1 MLADYNNYLTHIDYE
16 ALWGFSVELAAKWEP
31 QSLIVFDRSVI
42 HSSCH
47 FANKELQ
54 NKLFLTIAL
63 AFSFVL
69 VAQENADG
77 EPTTIQGLLQLVE
90 EGRTSE
96 QTVNAQREADF
107 LANKNQQAAK
117 LAREKRELARQEKI
131 ADELETEYKK
141 NDAILVVKEAAYKK
155 ELGSLVEL
163 FGHLQSSAGEAAV
176 QFSGSLTSPQFGLER
191 VNFLNDLTSKMS
203 ETTELPTI
211 REIEGLWYELQ
222 REMVAS
228 GQVVS
233 FDTTVV
239 DVDGESSTC
248 KVTRVGLFNAVCDG
262 KYLEY
267 VSATGQFA
275 FLPRQPAGRYTKTA
289 KSVGN
294 AEVGEQVRFGI
305 DPTGPTGGSLLANLI
320 QTPSIMERAQ
330 QGREVGYAIIF
341 VGLIA
346 VIFAFYK
353 LYSLYM
359 ISTAVKKQ
367 ANNKALDAANPLGR
381 VLKVGQDHF
390 NKDIDTL
397 ELKLAE
403 AIMAERPAIERW
415 IGAVR
420 IISVVAPLAGLL
432 GTVTGMIVTFQMIT
446 LYGTGDPKLMAGGI
460 SQALVT
466 TVLGL
471 LVAIPTT
478 LLHSFT
484 ASSAKGIISVLEE
497 QSTGIL
503 AERAEGS

>member
-1 MLADYNNYLTHIDYE
+1 MKNLCFIPALLILLSGHASAQDAAEEVVEVSTVE
-16 ALWGFSVELAAKWEP
+16 ALLALVKEGKTQEQA
-31 QSLIVFDRSVI
+31 
-42 HSSCH
+42 
-47 FANKELQ
+47 AN
-54 NKLFLTIAL
+54 
-63 AFSFVL
+63 S
-69 VAQENADG
+69 
-77 EPTTIQGLLQLVE
+77 
-90 EGRTSE
+90 
-96 QTVNAQREADF
+96 QREQSF
-107 LANKNQQAAK
+107 MANKNKQASK
-117 LAREKRELARQEKI
+117 LAEEKRELARQEKI
-131 ADELETEYKK
+131 ADTLEAEYKK
-141 NDAILVVKEAAYKK
+141 NEEILRVKEEAYQK

-176 QFSGSLTSPQFGLER
+176 QFSGSLTGAEYGQDR
-191 VNFLNDLTSKMS
+191 VRFLNDLTSKMS

-233 FDTTVV
+233 FTTNVI
-239 DVDGESSTC
+239 DVDGETSEC
-248 KVTRVGLFNAVCDG
+248 NVTRVGLFNAVCDG

-267 VSATGQFA
+267 ASSKGQYA

-289 KSVGN
+289 SKIGDAS
-294 AEVGEQVRFGI
+294 VGEQVKFGV

-320 QTPSIMERAQ
+320 QTPSLLERAQ
-330 QGREVGYAIIF
+330 QGREVGYAIIA
-341 VGLIA
+341 VGIIA
-346 VIFAFYK
+346 VLFAFYK

-359 ISTAVKKQ
+359 IGNAVRKQ
-367 ANNKALDAANPLGR
+367 AEQEAADSSNPLGR
-381 VLKVGQDHF
+381 VLKVGKDNF
-390 NKDIDTL
+390 DRDIDTL

-403 AIMAERPAIERW
+403 AIMAERPAIEQG
-415 IGAVR
+415 IGFIK
-420 IISVVAPLAGLL
+420 IISVIAPLAGLL

-471 LVAIPTT
+471 LVAIPTS

-484 ASSAKGIISVLEE
+484 QSSARGIIGILEE

-503 AERAEGS
+503 AERAESNK

>member
-1 MLADYNNYLTHIDYE
+1 MKKLYIIPALLFSLGGSVYAQDANEEAVEVSTVE
-16 ALWGFSVELAAKWEP
+16 ALLALVKEGKTQEQA
-31 QSLIVFDRSVI
+31 
-42 HSSCH
+42 
-47 FANKELQ
+47 AN
-54 NKLFLTIAL
+54 
-63 AFSFVL
+63 S
-69 VAQENADG
+69 
-77 EPTTIQGLLQLVE
+77 
-90 EGRTSE
+90 
-96 QTVNAQREADF
+96 QREQSF
-107 LANKNQQAAK
+107 LANKNKQASI
-117 LAREKRELARQEKI
+117 LAAEKRELARQEKI
-131 ADELETEYKK
+131 ADTLEAEYKK
-141 NDAILVVKEAAYKK
+141 NEGILRVKEEAYQK

-176 QFSGSLTSPQFGLER
+176 QFSGSLTGAQYGQDR
-191 VNFLNDLTSKMS
+191 VKFLNALTGKMS

-233 FDTTVV
+233 FTTNVI
-239 DVDGESSTC
+239 DVDGETSEC
-248 KVTRVGLFNAVCDG
+248 NVTRIGLFNAVCDG

-267 VSATGQFA
+267 ATSKGQYA

-289 KSVGN
+289 DKVGD
-294 AEVGEQVRFGI
+294 ADVGEQVKFGI

-320 QTPSIMERAQ
+320 QTPSLLERAQ
-330 QGREVGYAIIF
+330 QGREVGYAIIA
-341 VGLIA
+341 VGIIA

-359 ISTAVKKQ
+359 IGTAVRKQ
-367 ANNKALDAANPLGR
+367 ANQDAADSSNPLGR
-381 VLKVGQDHF
+381 VLKVGKDNF
-390 NKDIDTL
+390 EKDIDTL

-403 AIMAERPAIERW
+403 AIMAERPAIEQG
-415 IGAVR
+415 IGFIK
-420 IISVVAPLAGLL
+420 IISVIAPLAGLL

-471 LVAIPTT
+471 LVAIPTS

-484 ASSAKGIISVLEE
+484 KSSASGIVSILEE

-503 AERAEGS
+503 AERAQK

>member
-1 MLADYNNYLTHIDYE
+1 MKKYLSI
-16 ALWGFSVELAAKWEP
+16 L
-31 QSLIVFDRSVI
+31 
-42 HSSCH
+42 
-47 FANKELQ
+47 
-54 NKLFLTIAL
+54 
-63 AFSFVL
+63 FVL
-69 VAQENADG
+69 SLTFNTFVFAQESEGDEA
-77 EPTTIQGLLQLVE
+77 EISTVEALLQLVK
-90 EGRTSE
+90 EGKTKEQSE
-96 QTVNAQREADF
+96 NADREAKF
-107 LANKNQQAAK
+107 MANKNEQAAL
-117 LAREKRELARQEKI
+117 LAAEKRELARQERI
-131 ADELETEYKK
+131 ADQLEAEYKK
-141 NDAILVVKEAAYKK
+141 NEEILRVKEEAYQK

-176 QFSGSLTSPQFGLER
+176 QFSGSLTSPQYGLER
-191 VNFLNDLTSKMS
+191 VDFLNELTSKMS

-233 FDTTVV
+233 FDTTVI

-248 KVTRVGLFNAVCDG
+248 NVTRVGLFNAVCDG

-267 VSATGQFA
+267 VAATGQYA
-275 FLPRQPAGRYTKTA
+275 FLPRQPAGRFTKTA
-289 KSVGN
+289 KSVGD
-294 AEVGEQVRFGI
+294 ADAGEQVRFGI

-320 QTPSIMERAQ
+320 QTPSLAERAA

-341 VGLIA
+341 VGLIG
-346 VIFAFYK
+346 IGLAFWK
-353 LYSLYM
+353 LWSLYVLGR
-359 ISTAVKKQ
+359 AVRAQ
-367 ANNKALDAANPLGR
+367 AGSKTLDIRNPLGR
-381 VLKVGQDHF
+381 VLKIGEENF
-390 NKDIDTL
+390 KKDIDTL

-403 AIMAERPAIERW
+403 AIMAERPSIERG

>member
-1 MLADYNNYLTHIDYE
+1 MKKYLSI
-16 ALWGFSVELAAKWEP
+16 L
-31 QSLIVFDRSVI
+31 
-42 HSSCH
+42 
-47 FANKELQ
+47 
-54 NKLFLTIAL
+54 
-63 AFSFVL
+63 FVL
-69 VAQENADG
+69 SLTLNTFVFAQESEGDEA
-77 EPTTIQGLLQLVE
+77 EISTVEALLQLVK
-90 EGRTSE
+90 EGKTREQSE
-96 QTVNAQREADF
+96 NADREAKF
-107 LANKNQQAAK
+107 MANKNEQAAI
-117 LAREKRELARQEKI
+117 LAAEKRELARQERI
-131 ADELETEYKK
+131 ADQLEAEYKK
-141 NDAILVVKEAAYKK
+141 NEEILRVKEEAYQK

-176 QFSGSLTSPQFGLER
+176 QFSGSLTSPQYGLER
-191 VNFLNDLTSKMS
+191 VDFLNELTSKMS

-233 FDTTVV
+233 FDTTVI

-248 KVTRVGLFNAVCDG
+248 NVTRVGLFNAVCDG

-267 VSATGQFA
+267 VAATGQYA
-275 FLPRQPAGRYTKTA
+275 FLPRQPAGRFTKTA

-294 AEVGEQVRFGI
+294 AVAGEQVRFGV

-320 QTPSIMERAQ
+320 QTPSLAERAA

-341 VGLIA
+341 VGLIG
-346 VIFAFYK
+346 IGLAFWK
-353 LYSLYM
+353 LWSLYVLGK
-359 ISTAVKKQ
+359 AVRAQ
-367 ANNKALDAANPLGR
+367 AGSKTLDVRNPLGR
-381 VLKVGQDHF
+381 VLKVGEENF
-390 NKDIDTL
+390 KKDIDTL

-403 AIMAERPAIERW
+403 AIMAERPSIERG

>member
-1 MLADYNNYLTHIDYE
+1 MKKYLSI
-16 ALWGFSVELAAKWEP
+16 
-31 QSLIVFDRSVI
+31 I
-42 HSSCH
+42 
-47 FANKELQ
+47 
-54 NKLFLTIAL
+54 
-63 AFSFVL
+63 FVL
-69 VAQENADG
+69 SLTLNTFVVAQESEGDEA
-77 EPTTIQGLLQLVE
+77 EISTVEALLQLVK
-90 EGRTSE
+90 EGKTKE
-96 QTVNAQREADF
+96 QSANADREAKF
-107 LANKNQQAAK
+107 MANKNEQAAI
-117 LAREKRELARQEKI
+117 LAAEKRELARQERI
-131 ADELETEYKK
+131 ADQLEAEYKK
-141 NDAILVVKEAAYKK
+141 NEEILRVKEEAYQK

-176 QFSGSLTSPQFGLER
+176 QFSGSLTSPQYGLER
-191 VNFLNDLTSKMS
+191 VDFLNELTSKMS
-203 ETTELPTI
+203 ETTELSTI

-233 FDTTVV
+233 FDTTVI

-248 KVTRVGLFNAVCDG
+248 NVTRVGLFNAVCDG

-267 VSATGQFA
+267 VAATGQYA
-275 FLPRQPAGRYTKTA
+275 FLPRQPAGRFTKTA

-294 AEVGEQVRFGI
+294 ADAGEQVRFGV

-320 QTPSIMERAQ
+320 QTPSLAERAA

-341 VGLIA
+341 VGLIG
-346 VIFAFYK
+346 IGLAFWK
-353 LYSLYM
+353 LWSLYVLGK
-359 ISTAVKKQ
+359 AVRAQ
-367 ANNKALDAANPLGR
+367 AGSKTLDVRNPLGR
-381 VLKVGQDHF
+381 VLKVGEENF
-390 NKDIDTL
+390 KKDIDTL

-403 AIMAERPAIERW
+403 AIMAERPSIERG

>member
-1 MLADYNNYLTHIDYE
+1 MKNLLSII
-16 ALWGFSVELAAKWEP
+16 FVI
-31 QSLIVFDRSVI
+31 SLSLSAIV
-42 HSSCH
+42 
-47 FANKELQ
+47 
-54 NKLFLTIAL
+54 T
-63 AFSFVL
+63 
-69 VAQENADG
+69 AQESDNA
-77 EPTTIQGLLQLVE
+77 EAPEVSTVQELLMLVK
-90 EGRTSE
+90 EGKTKE
-96 QTVNAQREADF
+96 QTENSKREAEF
-107 LANKNQQAAK
+107 LANKNKQAEI
-117 LAREKRELARQEKI
+117 LAAEKRELARQERI
-131 ADELETEYKK
+131 ADQLEAEYKK
-141 NDAILVVKEAAYKK
+141 NEEILRVKEEAYQK

-176 QFSGSLTSPQFGLER
+176 QFSGSLTSAQFGTER
-191 VNFLNDLTSKMS
+191 VDFLNNLTSKMS

-211 REIEGLWYELQ
+211 REIEGLWFELQ
-222 REMVAS
+222 REMAAS
-228 GQVVS
+228 GEVVS

-239 DVDGESSTC
+239 DVDGETSTC
-248 KVTRVGLFNAVCDG
+248 NVTRVGLFNAVCDG

-267 VSATGQFA
+267 VAATGQYA
-275 FLPRQPAGRYTKTA
+275 FLPRQPAGRFTKTA
-289 KSVGN
+289 NKVGD
-294 AEVGEQVRFGI
+294 AEVGEQVKFGI

-320 QTPSIMERAQ
+320 QTPSLAERAA

-341 VGLIA
+341 VGLIG
-346 VIFAFYK
+346 IGLAFWK
-353 LYSLYM
+353 LWSLYVLGK
-359 ISTAVKKQ
+359 AVRAQ
-367 ANNKALDAANPLGR
+367 AGSQTLDVRNPLGR
-381 VLKVGQDHF
+381 VLQVGEENF
-390 NKDIDTL
+390 KKDIDTL

-403 AIMAERPAIERW
+403 AIMAERPSIERG

>member
-1 MLADYNNYLTHIDYE
+1 MKKYLSI
-16 ALWGFSVELAAKWEP
+16 L
-31 QSLIVFDRSVI
+31 
-42 HSSCH
+42 
-47 FANKELQ
+47 
-54 NKLFLTIAL
+54 
-63 AFSFVL
+63 FVL
-69 VAQENADG
+69 SLTLNTFVFAQESEGDEA
-77 EPTTIQGLLQLVE
+77 EISTVEALLQLVK
-90 EGRTSE
+90 EGKTREQSE
-96 QTVNAQREADF
+96 NADREAKF
-107 LANKNQQAAK
+107 MANKNEQAAL
-117 LAREKRELARQEKI
+117 LAAEKRELARQERI
-131 ADELETEYKK
+131 ADQLEAEYKK
-141 NDAILVVKEAAYKK
+141 NEEILRVKEEAYQK

-176 QFSGSLTSPQFGLER
+176 QFSGSLTGPQYGLER
-191 VNFLNDLTSKMS
+191 VDFLNELTSKMS

-228 GQVVS
+228 GKVVS
-233 FDTTVV
+233 FDTTVI

-267 VSATGQFA
+267 VAATGQYA
-275 FLPRQPAGRYTKTA
+275 FLPRQPAGRFTKTA
-289 KSVGN
+289 KSVGD
-294 AEVGEQVRFGI
+294 ADAGEQVRFGI

-320 QTPSIMERAQ
+320 QTPSLAERAA

-341 VGLIA
+341 VGLIG
-346 VIFAFYK
+346 IGLAFWK
-353 LYSLYM
+353 LWSLYVLGR
-359 ISTAVKKQ
+359 AVRAQ
-367 ANNKALDAANPLGR
+367 AGSKTLDVRNPLGR
-381 VLKVGQDHF
+381 VLKIGEENF
-390 NKDIDTL
+390 KKDIDTL

-403 AIMAERPAIERW
+403 AIMAERPSIERG

>member
-1 MLADYNNYLTHIDYE
+1 MKNLYFIPALLILLSGLVAAQDAAEEVVEVSTVE
-16 ALWGFSVELAAKWEP
+16 ALLALVKEGKTQEQA
-31 QSLIVFDRSVI
+31 
-42 HSSCH
+42 
-47 FANKELQ
+47 AN
-54 NKLFLTIAL
+54 
-63 AFSFVL
+63 S
-69 VAQENADG
+69 
-77 EPTTIQGLLQLVE
+77 
-90 EGRTSE
+90 
-96 QTVNAQREADF
+96 QREQSF
-107 LANKNQQAAK
+107 MANKNKQASI
-117 LAREKRELARQEKI
+117 LAAEKRELARQEKI
-131 ADELETEYKK
+131 ADTLEAEYKK
-141 NDAILVVKEAAYKK
+141 NEEILRVKEEAYQK

-176 QFSGSLTSPQFGLER
+176 QFSGSLTGAEYGQDR
-191 VNFLNDLTSKMS
+191 VKFLNDLTGKMS

-233 FDTTVV
+233 FTTNVI
-239 DVDGESSTC
+239 DVDGETSEC
-248 KVTRVGLFNAVCDG
+248 NVTRVGLFNAVCDG

-267 VSATGQFA
+267 ASSKGQYA

-289 KSVGN
+289 SKIGDAS
-294 AEVGEQVRFGI
+294 VGEQVKFGV

-320 QTPSIMERAQ
+320 QTPSLLERAQ
-330 QGREVGYAIIF
+330 QGREVGYAIIA
-341 VGLIA
+341 VGIIA
-346 VIFAFYK
+346 VLFAFYK

-359 ISTAVKKQ
+359 IGNAVRKQ
-367 ANNKALDAANPLGR
+367 AEQEAADSSNPLGR
-381 VLKVGQDHF
+381 VLKVGKDNF
-390 NKDIDTL
+390 DRDIDTL

-403 AIMAERPAIERW
+403 AIMAERPAIEQG
-415 IGAVR
+415 IGFIK
-420 IISVVAPLAGLL
+420 IISVIAPLAGLL

-471 LVAIPTT
+471 LVAIPTS

-484 ASSAKGIISVLEE
+484 QSSARGIIGILEE

-503 AERAEGS
+503 AERAESNK

>member
-1 MLADYNNYLTHIDYE
+1 MKKYLSI
-16 ALWGFSVELAAKWEP
+16 L
-31 QSLIVFDRSVI
+31 
-42 HSSCH
+42 
-47 FANKELQ
+47 
-54 NKLFLTIAL
+54 
-63 AFSFVL
+63 FVL
-69 VAQENADG
+69 SLTLNTFVVAQESEGDEA
-77 EPTTIQGLLQLVE
+77 EISTVEALLQLVK
-90 EGRTSE
+90 EGKTKE
-96 QTVNAQREADF
+96 QSANADREAKF
-107 LANKNQQAAK
+107 MANKNEQAAI
-117 LAREKRELARQEKI
+117 LAAEKRELARQERI
-131 ADELETEYKK
+131 ADQLEAEYKK
-141 NDAILVVKEAAYKK
+141 NEEILRVKEEAYQK

-176 QFSGSLTSPQFGLER
+176 QFSGSLTGPQYGLER
-191 VNFLNDLTSKMS
+191 VDFLNELTSKMS

-228 GQVVS
+228 GKVVS
-233 FDTTVV
+233 FDTTVI

-248 KVTRVGLFNAVCDG
+248 NVTRVGLFNAVCDG

-267 VSATGQFA
+267 VAATGQYA
-275 FLPRQPAGRYTKTA
+275 FLPRQPAGRFTKTA
-289 KSVGN
+289 KSVGD
-294 AEVGEQVRFGI
+294 ADAGEQVRFGV

-320 QTPSIMERAQ
+320 QTPSLAERAA

-341 VGLIA
+341 VGLIG
-346 VIFAFYK
+346 IGLAFWK
-353 LYSLYM
+353 LWSLYVLGR
-359 ISTAVKKQ
+359 AVRAQ
-367 ANNKALDAANPLGR
+367 AGSKTLDIRNPLGR
-381 VLKVGQDHF
+381 VLKIGEENF
-390 NKDIDTL
+390 KKDIDTL

-403 AIMAERPAIERW
+403 AIMAERPSIERG

>member
-1 MLADYNNYLTHIDYE
+1 MKKYLSILFVLSLTFNGFVFAQEEQEEGNEISTVE
-16 ALWGFSVELAAKWEP
+16 ALLNLVKQGKTQE
-31 QSLIVFDRSVI
+31 QS
-42 HSSCH
+42 
-47 FANKELQ
+47 
-54 NKLFLTIAL
+54 
-63 AFSFVL
+63 
-69 VAQENADG
+69 EN
-77 EPTTIQGLLQLVE
+77 
-90 EGRTSE
+90 SK
-96 QTVNAQREADF
+96 REARF
-107 LANKNQQAAK
+107 MANKNKQAEI
-117 LAREKRELARQEKI
+117 LAAEKRELAKQERI
-131 ADELETEYKK
+131 ADQLEAEYKK
-141 NDAILVVKEAAYKK
+141 NEEILRVKEEAYQK

-176 QFSGSLTSPQFGLER
+176 QFSGSLTSGQYGQDR
-191 VNFLNDLTSKMS
+191 VAFLNDLTTKMS
-203 ETTELPTI
+203 ETTELPSI

-233 FDTTVV
+233 YETTVV
-239 DVDGESSTC
+239 DVDGESSQC
-248 KVTRVGLFNAVCDG
+248 MVTRIGLFNAVCDG

-267 VSATGQFA
+267 AAASGQYA

-289 KSVGN
+289 KNIGN
-294 AEVGEQVRFGI
+294 AEVGEQIKFGV

-320 QTPSIMERAQ
+320 QTPSLAERAA

-341 VGLIA
+341 VGLIG
-346 VIFAFYK
+346 IILAFWK
-353 LYSLYM
+353 LWSLFVLGK
-359 ISTAVKKQ
+359 AVKAQ
-367 ANNKALDAANPLGR
+367 AGSKTLDVRNPLGR
-381 VLKVGQDHF
+381 VLKVGEDNF
-390 NKDIDTL
+390 KKDIDTL

-403 AIMAERPAIERW
+403 AIMAERPSIERG
-415 IGAVR
+415 ISAVR

-478 LLHSFT
+478 LLHSFA
-484 ASSAKGIISVLEE
+484 ASSAKGIINVLEE
-497 QSTGIL
+497 QSTGLL

>member
-1 MLADYNNYLTHIDYE
+1 MKKYLSI
-16 ALWGFSVELAAKWEP
+16 L
-31 QSLIVFDRSVI
+31 
-42 HSSCH
+42 
-47 FANKELQ
+47 
-54 NKLFLTIAL
+54 
-63 AFSFVL
+63 FVL
-69 VAQENADG
+69 SLTLNTFAVAQESEGDEA
-77 EPTTIQGLLQLVE
+77 EISTVEALLQLVK
-90 EGRTSE
+90 EGKTKEQSE
-96 QTVNAQREADF
+96 NADREAKF
-107 LANKNQQAAK
+107 MANKNEQAAI
-117 LAREKRELARQEKI
+117 LAAEKRELARQERI
-131 ADELETEYKK
+131 ADQLEAEYKK
-141 NDAILVVKEAAYKK
+141 NEEILRVKEEAYQK

-176 QFSGSLTSPQFGLER
+176 QFSGSLTSPQYGLDR
-191 VNFLNDLTSKMS
+191 VDFLNLLTSKMS

-233 FDTTVV
+233 FDTTVI

-248 KVTRVGLFNAVCDG
+248 NVTRVGLFNAVCDG

-267 VSATGQFA
+267 VAATGQYA
-275 FLPRQPAGRYTKTA
+275 FLPRQPAGRFTKTA

-294 AEVGEQVRFGI
+294 ADAGEQVRFGI
-305 DPTGPTGGSLLANLI
+305 DTTGPTGGSLLANLI
-320 QTPSIMERAQ
+320 QTPSLAERAA

-341 VGLIA
+341 VGLIG
-346 VIFAFYK
+346 IGLAFWK
-353 LYSLYM
+353 LWSLYVLGK
-359 ISTAVKKQ
+359 AVRAQSGSKT
-367 ANNKALDAANPLGR
+367 LDVRNPLGR
-381 VLKVGQDHF
+381 VLKVGEDNF
-390 NKDIDTL
+390 SKDIDTL

-403 AIMAERPAIERW
+403 AIMAERPSIERG

>member
-1 MLADYNNYLTHIDYE
+1 MKSLRLYIF
-16 ALWGFSVELAAKWEP
+16 AL
-31 QSLIVFDRSVI
+31 LISTSYI
-42 HSSCH
+42 
-47 FANKELQ
+47 
-54 NKLFLTIAL
+54 
-63 AFSFVL
+63 L
-69 VAQENADG
+69 VAQEEATDG
-77 EPTTIQGLLQLVE
+77 EAPSTVQQLLELVK
-90 EGRTSE
+90 EGQVREQSE
-96 QTVNAQREADF
+96 NAQREAEF
-107 LANKNQQAAK
+107 LANKSKQASI
-117 LAREKRELARQEKI
+117 LAAEKRELARQERI
-131 ADELETEYKK
+131 ADQLEAEYKK
-141 NDAILVVKEAAYKK
+141 NEDILRVKEEAYQK

-176 QFSGSLTSPQFGLER
+176 QFSGSLTSPQYGLER
-191 VNFLNDLTSKMS
+191 VDFLNELTSKMS

-233 FDTTVV
+233 FDTTVI

-248 KVTRVGLFNAVCDG
+248 NVTRVGLFNAVCDG

-267 VSATGQFA
+267 VASTGQYA
-275 FLPRQPAGRYTKTA
+275 FLPRQPAGRFTKTA

-294 AEVGEQVRFGI
+294 ADAGEQVRFGV

-320 QTPSIMERAQ
+320 QTPSLAERAA

-341 VGLIA
+341 VGLIG
-346 VIFAFYK
+346 IGLAFWK
-353 LYSLYM
+353 LWSLYVLGK
-359 ISTAVKKQ
+359 AVRAQ
-367 ANNKALDAANPLGR
+367 AGSKTLDVRNPLGR
-381 VLKVGQDHF
+381 VLKVGEENF
-390 NKDIDTL
+390 KKDIDTL

-403 AIMAERPAIERW
+403 AIMAERPSIERG

>member
-1 MLADYNNYLTHIDYE
+1 MKNYLSILFLLSLTINTIFAQDSEGEETEISTVE
-16 ALWGFSVELAAKWEP
+16 ALLMLVKEGKTKE
-31 QSLIVFDRSVI
+31 QS
-42 HSSCH
+42 
-47 FANKELQ
+47 A
-54 NKLFLTIAL
+54 
-63 AFSFVL
+63 
-69 VAQENADG
+69 NAD
-77 EPTTIQGLLQLVE
+77 
-90 EGRTSE
+90 
-96 QTVNAQREADF
+96 REAQF
-107 LANKNQQAAK
+107 MANKNKQAEI
-117 LAREKRELARQEKI
+117 LAAEKRELARQERI
-131 ADELETEYKK
+131 ADQLEAEYKK
-141 NDAILVVKEAAYKK
+141 NEDILRVKEEAYQK

-176 QFSGSLTSPQFGLER
+176 QFSGSLTSPQYGVER
-191 VNFLNDLTSKMS
+191 VDFLNNLTSKMS

-233 FDTTVV
+233 FDTTVI

-248 KVTRVGLFNAVCDG
+248 NVTRVGLFNAVCDG

-267 VSATGQFA
+267 VAATGQYA

-289 KSVGN
+289 KNVGN
-294 AEVGEQVRFGI
+294 ADVGEQVRFGV

-320 QTPSIMERAQ
+320 QTPSLAERAA

-341 VGLIA
+341 VGLIG
-346 VIFAFYK
+346 IGLAFWK
-353 LYSLYM
+353 LYSLY
-359 ISTAVKKQ
+359 ILGTAVRAQ
-367 ANNKALDAANPLGR
+367 AGSKTLDVRNPLGR
-381 VLKVGQDHF
+381 VLKVGEENF
-390 NKDIDTL
+390 KKDIDTL

-403 AIMAERPAIERW
+403 AIMAERPSIERG
-415 IGAVR
+415 ISAVR

>member
-1 MLADYNNYLTHIDYE
+1 MKKYLSILFVLSLTFNSFVFAQDADEETPEVSTVE
-16 ALWGFSVELAAKWEP
+16 ALLMLVKEGKTQE
-31 QSLIVFDRSVI
+31 QS
-42 HSSCH
+42 
-47 FANKELQ
+47 
-54 NKLFLTIAL
+54 
-63 AFSFVL
+63 
-69 VAQENADG
+69 EN
-77 EPTTIQGLLQLVE
+77 
-90 EGRTSE
+90 S
-96 QTVNAQREADF
+96 QREAKF
-107 LANKNQQAAK
+107 LANKNKQAET
-117 LAREKRELARQEKI
+117 LAAEKRELARQERI
-131 ADELETEYKK
+131 ADQLEAEYKK
-141 NDAILVVKEAAYKK
+141 NEEILRVKEEAYQK

-275 FLPRQPAGRYTKTA
+275 FLPRQPVGRFTKTA
-289 KSVGN
+289 KKVGN
-294 AEVGEQVRFGI
+294 ADPGDQVKFGI

-320 QTPSIMERAQ
+320 QTPSLAERAA

-341 VGLIA
+341 VGLIG
-346 VIFAFYK
+346 IGIAFWK
-353 LYSLYM
+353 LWSLFVLGK
-359 ISTAVKKQ
+359 AVKAQSGSKT
-367 ANNKALDAANPLGR
+367 LDVRNPLGR
-381 VLKVGQDHF
+381 VLKVGEENF
-390 NKDIDTL
+390 KKDIDTL

-403 AIMAERPAIERW
+403 AIMAERPSIERG

>member
-1 MLADYNNYLTHIDYE
+1 MKKYLSI
-16 ALWGFSVELAAKWEP
+16 L
-31 QSLIVFDRSVI
+31 
-42 HSSCH
+42 
-47 FANKELQ
+47 
-54 NKLFLTIAL
+54 
-63 AFSFVL
+63 FVL
-69 VAQENADG
+69 SLTLNTFVVAQESEGDEA
-77 EPTTIQGLLQLVE
+77 EISTVEALLQLVK
-90 EGRTSE
+90 EGKTKE
-96 QTVNAQREADF
+96 QSANADREAKF
-107 LANKNQQAAK
+107 MANKNEQAAI
-117 LAREKRELARQEKI
+117 LAAEKRELARQERI
-131 ADELETEYKK
+131 ADQLEAEYKK
-141 NDAILVVKEAAYKK
+141 NEEILRVKEEAYQK

-176 QFSGSLTSPQFGLER
+176 QFSGSLTSPQYGLDR
-191 VNFLNDLTSKMS
+191 VDFLNSLTSKMS

-233 FDTTVV
+233 FDTTVI

-248 KVTRVGLFNAVCDG
+248 NVTRVGLFNAVCDG

-267 VSATGQFA
+267 VAATGQYA
-275 FLPRQPAGRYTKTA
+275 FLPRQPAGRFTKTA

-294 AEVGEQVRFGI
+294 ADAGEQVRFGV

-320 QTPSIMERAQ
+320 QTPSLAERAA

-341 VGLIA
+341 VGLIG
-346 VIFAFYK
+346 IGLAFWK
-353 LYSLYM
+353 LWSLYVLGK
-359 ISTAVKKQ
+359 AVRAQ
-367 ANNKALDAANPLGR
+367 AGSKTLDVRNPLGR
-381 VLKVGQDHF
+381 VLKVGEENF
-390 NKDIDTL
+390 KKDIDTL

-403 AIMAERPAIERW
+403 AIMAERPSIERG

>member
-1 MLADYNNYLTHIDYE
+1 MKNLLSII
-16 ALWGFSVELAAKWEP
+16 FVI
-31 QSLIVFDRSVI
+31 SLSLSAIVS
-42 HSSCH
+42 
-47 FANKELQ
+47 
-54 NKLFLTIAL
+54 
-63 AFSFVL
+63 
-69 VAQENADG
+69 AQESDNA
-77 EPTTIQGLLQLVE
+77 EAPEVSTVQELLMLVK
-90 EGRTSE
+90 EGKTKE
-96 QTVNAQREADF
+96 QTENSKREAEF
-107 LANKNQQAAK
+107 LANKNKQAEI
-117 LAREKRELARQEKI
+117 LAAEKRELARQERI
-131 ADELETEYKK
+131 ADQLEAEYKK
-141 NDAILVVKEAAYKK
+141 NEEILRVKEEAYQK

-176 QFSGSLTSPQFGLER
+176 QFSGSLTSAQFGTER
-191 VNFLNDLTSKMS
+191 VDFLNNLTSKMS

-211 REIEGLWYELQ
+211 REIEGLWFELQ
-222 REMVAS
+222 REMAAS
-228 GQVVS
+228 GEVVS

-239 DVDGESSTC
+239 DVDGETSTC
-248 KVTRVGLFNAVCDG
+248 NVTRVGLFNAVCDG

-267 VSATGQFA
+267 VAATGQYA
-275 FLPRQPAGRYTKTA
+275 FLPRQPAGRFTKTA
-289 KSVGN
+289 NKVGD
-294 AEVGEQVRFGI
+294 AEVGEQVKFGI

-320 QTPSIMERAQ
+320 HTPSLAERAA

-341 VGLIA
+341 VGLIG
-346 VIFAFYK
+346 IGLAFWK
-353 LYSLYM
+353 LWSLYVLGK
-359 ISTAVKKQ
+359 AVRAQ
-367 ANNKALDAANPLGR
+367 AGSQTLDVRNPLGR
-381 VLKVGQDHF
+381 VLKVGEENF
-390 NKDIDTL
+390 KKDIDTL

-403 AIMAERPAIERW
+403 AIMAERPSIERG

>member
-1 MLADYNNYLTHIDYE
+1 MKNLYFIPALLILLSGLVSAQDAAEEVVEVSTVE
-16 ALWGFSVELAAKWEP
+16 ALLALVKEGKTQEQA
-31 QSLIVFDRSVI
+31 
-42 HSSCH
+42 
-47 FANKELQ
+47 AN
-54 NKLFLTIAL
+54 
-63 AFSFVL
+63 S
-69 VAQENADG
+69 
-77 EPTTIQGLLQLVE
+77 
-90 EGRTSE
+90 
-96 QTVNAQREADF
+96 QREQSF
-107 LANKNQQAAK
+107 MANKNKQASI
-117 LAREKRELARQEKI
+117 LAAEKRELARQEKI
-131 ADELETEYKK
+131 ADTLEAEYKK
-141 NDAILVVKEAAYKK
+141 NEEILRVKEEAYQK

-176 QFSGSLTSPQFGLER
+176 QFSGSLTGAEYGQDR
-191 VNFLNDLTSKMS
+191 VKFLNDLTGKMS

-233 FDTTVV
+233 FTTNVI
-239 DVDGESSTC
+239 DVDGETSVC
-248 KVTRVGLFNAVCDG
+248 NVTRVGLFNAVCDG

-267 VSATGQFA
+267 ASSKGQYA

-289 KSVGN
+289 SKIGDAS
-294 AEVGEQVRFGI
+294 VGEQVKFGV

-320 QTPSIMERAQ
+320 QTPSLLERAQ
-330 QGREVGYAIIF
+330 QGREVGYAIIA
-341 VGLIA
+341 VGIIA
-346 VIFAFYK
+346 VLFAFYK

-359 ISTAVKKQ
+359 IGSAVRKQ
-367 ANNKALDAANPLGR
+367 AEQEAADSSNPLGR
-381 VLKVGQDHF
+381 VLKVGKDNF
-390 NKDIDTL
+390 DRDIDTL

-403 AIMAERPAIERW
+403 AIMAERPAIEQG
-415 IGAVR
+415 IGFIK
-420 IISVVAPLAGLL
+420 IISVIAPLAGLL

-471 LVAIPTT
+471 LVAIPTS

-484 ASSAKGIISVLEE
+484 QSSARGIIGILEE

-503 AERAEGS
+503 AERAESNK

>member
-1 MLADYNNYLTHIDYE
+1 MRNYLSKFLLALVLSFNVVLFAQDSDEE
-16 ALWGFSVELAAKWEP
+16 AVEVSTVEQLLMLVKEGKTQEQSANAKREAKFMAEKNNQASILAA
-31 QSLIVFDRSVI
+31 
-42 HSSCH
+42 
-47 FANKELQ
+47 
-54 NKLFLTIAL
+54 
-63 AFSFVL
+63 
-69 VAQENADG
+69 
-77 EPTTIQGLLQLVE
+77 
-90 EGRTSE
+90 
-96 QTVNAQREADF
+96 
-107 LANKNQQAAK
+107 
-117 LAREKRELARQEKI
+117 EKRELARQEKI
-131 ADELETEYKK
+131 ADQLEAEYKK
-141 NDAILVVKEAAYKK
+141 NEEILRVKEEAYQK

-176 QFSGSLTSPQFGLER
+176 QFSGSLTSAQYGLER
-191 VNFLNDLTSKMS
+191 VSFLNDLTAKMS

-222 REMVAS
+222 REMAAS

-233 FDTTVV
+233 FDSTVI
-239 DVDGESSTC
+239 DVDGESTTC
-248 KVTRVGLFNAVCDG
+248 NVTRVGLFNAVCDG

-267 VSATGQFA
+267 VSSGEYA

-289 KSVGN
+289 KNIGN
-294 AEVGEQVRFGI
+294 ASAGEEVKFGV

-320 QTPSIMERAQ
+320 QTPSLAERAQ
-330 QGREVGYAIIF
+330 QGREVGYAIIT
-341 VGLIA
+341 VGLIGIGIAFWKLWSLFVLGKA
-346 VIFAFYK
+346 VRA
-353 LYSLYM
+353 
-359 ISTAVKKQ
+359 Q
-367 ANNKALDAANPLGR
+367 AGSKVLDVRNPLGR
-381 VLKVGQDHF
+381 VLKVGEENF
-390 NKDIDTL
+390 KKDIDTL

-403 AIMAERPAIERW
+403 AIMSERPSIERG

-497 QSTGIL
+497 QSSGIL
-503 AERAEGS
+503 AERAETN

>member
-1 MLADYNNYLTHIDYE
+1 MKKYLPI
-16 ALWGFSVELAAKWEP
+16 L
-31 QSLIVFDRSVI
+31 
-42 HSSCH
+42 
-47 FANKELQ
+47 
-54 NKLFLTIAL
+54 
-63 AFSFVL
+63 FVL
-69 VAQENADG
+69 SLTLNTFIFAQESESDEA
-77 EPTTIQGLLQLVE
+77 EISTVEALLQLVK
-90 EGRTSE
+90 EGKTKE
-96 QTVNAQREADF
+96 QSANAEREAKF
-107 LANKNQQAAK
+107 MANKNQQAAI
-117 LAREKRELARQEKI
+117 LAAEKRELARQERI
-131 ADELETEYKK
+131 ADQLEAEYKK
-141 NDAILVVKEAAYKK
+141 NEEILRVKEEAYQK

-176 QFSGSLTSPQFGLER
+176 QFSGSLTSPQYGLDR
-191 VNFLNDLTSKMS
+191 VDFLNSLTSKMS

-233 FDTTVV
+233 FDTIVI

-248 KVTRVGLFNAVCDG
+248 NVTRVGLFNAVCDG

-267 VSATGQFA
+267 VASTGQYA
-275 FLPRQPAGRYTKTA
+275 FLPRQPAGRFTKTA

-294 AEVGEQVRFGI
+294 ADAGEQVRFGV

-320 QTPSIMERAQ
+320 QTPSLAERAA

-341 VGLIA
+341 VGLIG
-346 VIFAFYK
+346 IGLAFWK
-353 LYSLYM
+353 LWSLYVLGK
-359 ISTAVKKQ
+359 AVRAQSGSKT
-367 ANNKALDAANPLGR
+367 LDVRNPLGR
-381 VLKVGQDHF
+381 VLKVGEENF
-390 NKDIDTL
+390 SKDIDTL

-403 AIMAERPAIERW
+403 AIMAERPSIERG

>member
-1 MLADYNNYLTHIDYE
+1 MKKYL
-16 ALWGFSVELAAKWEP
+16 
-31 QSLIVFDRSVI
+31 SL
-42 HSSCH
+42 
-47 FANKELQ
+47 L
-54 NKLFLTIAL
+54 
-63 AFSFVL
+63 FVL
-69 VAQENADG
+69 SLTLNTFVVAQESEGDEA
-77 EPTTIQGLLQLVE
+77 EISTVEALLQLVK
-90 EGRTSE
+90 EGKTKEQSE
-96 QTVNAQREADF
+96 NADREAKF
-107 LANKNQQAAK
+107 MANKNEQAAI
-117 LAREKRELARQEKI
+117 LAAEKRELARQERI
-131 ADELETEYKK
+131 ADQLEAEYKK
-141 NDAILVVKEAAYKK
+141 NEEILRVKEEAYQK

-176 QFSGSLTSPQFGLER
+176 QFSGSLTSPQYGLER
-191 VNFLNDLTSKMS
+191 VDFLNELTSKMS

-233 FDTTVV
+233 FDTTVI

-248 KVTRVGLFNAVCDG
+248 NVTRVGLFNAVCDG

-267 VSATGQFA
+267 VAATGQYA
-275 FLPRQPAGRYTKTA
+275 FLPRQPAGRFTKTA

-294 AEVGEQVRFGI
+294 ADAGEQVRFGV

-320 QTPSIMERAQ
+320 QTPSLAERAA

-341 VGLIA
+341 VGLIG
-346 VIFAFYK
+346 IGLAFWK
-353 LYSLYM
+353 LWSLYVLGK
-359 ISTAVKKQ
+359 AVRAQ
-367 ANNKALDAANPLGR
+367 AGSKTLDVRNPLGR
-381 VLKVGQDHF
+381 VLKVGEENF
-390 NKDIDTL
+390 KKDIDTL

-403 AIMAERPAIERW
+403 AIMAERPSIERG

>member
-1 MLADYNNYLTHIDYE
+1 MKKYLSI
-16 ALWGFSVELAAKWEP
+16 L
-31 QSLIVFDRSVI
+31 
-42 HSSCH
+42 
-47 FANKELQ
+47 
-54 NKLFLTIAL
+54 
-63 AFSFVL
+63 FVL
-69 VAQENADG
+69 SLTLNTFVFAQESEGDEA
-77 EPTTIQGLLQLVE
+77 EISTVEALLQLVK
-90 EGRTSE
+90 EGKTKE
-96 QTVNAQREADF
+96 QSANADREAKF
-107 LANKNQQAAK
+107 MANKNEQAAI
-117 LAREKRELARQEKI
+117 LAAEKRELARQERI
-131 ADELETEYKK
+131 ADQLEAEYKK
-141 NDAILVVKEAAYKK
+141 NEEILRVKEEAYQK

-176 QFSGSLTSPQFGLER
+176 QFSGSLTSPQYGLER
-191 VNFLNDLTSKMS
+191 VDFLNELTSKMS

-233 FDTTVV
+233 FDTTVI

-248 KVTRVGLFNAVCDG
+248 NVTRVGLFNAVCEG

-267 VSATGQFA
+267 VAATGQYA
-275 FLPRQPAGRYTKTA
+275 FLPRQPAGRFTKTA

-294 AEVGEQVRFGI
+294 ADVGEQVRFGV

-320 QTPSIMERAQ
+320 QTPSLAERAA

-341 VGLIA
+341 VGLIG
-346 VIFAFYK
+346 IGLAFWK
-353 LYSLYM
+353 LWSLYVLGK
-359 ISTAVKKQ
+359 AVRAQ
-367 ANNKALDAANPLGR
+367 AGSKTLDVRNPLGR
-381 VLKVGQDHF
+381 VLKVGEENF
-390 NKDIDTL
+390 KKDIDTL

-403 AIMAERPAIERW
+403 AIMAERPSIERG

>member
-1 MLADYNNYLTHIDYE
+1 MKNLNILPFFLVFSLVSSLFAQDDVVVEEPTTVE
-16 ALWGFSVELAAKWEP
+16 ALLSLVKEGKTRE
-31 QSLIVFDRSVI
+31 QS
-42 HSSCH
+42 
-47 FANKELQ
+47 
-54 NKLFLTIAL
+54 
-63 AFSFVL
+63 
-69 VAQENADG
+69 ENAD
-77 EPTTIQGLLQLVE
+77 
-90 EGRTSE
+90 
-96 QTVNAQREADF
+96 REKKF
-107 LANKNQQAAK
+107 LSNKNKQASI
-117 LAREKRELARQEKI
+117 LAAEKRELVRQEKI
-131 ADELETEYKK
+131 ADKLEADYKK
-141 NDAILVVKEAAYKK
+141 NEETLRVKEEAYKK

-176 QFSGSLTSPQFGLER
+176 QFGGSLTSAQFGVER
-191 VNFLNDLTSKMS
+191 VAFLNDLTGKMS

-233 FDTTVV
+233 FNTMVSDTDGTTSECNVV
-239 DVDGESSTC
+239 
-248 KVTRVGLFNAVCDG
+248 RVGLFNAVCDG

-267 VSATGQFA
+267 SATKGQYA
-275 FLPRQPAGRYTKTA
+275 FLPRQPAGRFTKTA
-289 KSVGN
+289 KNIAASSS
-294 AEVGEQVRFGI
+294 GEQVKFGI

-320 QTPSIMERAQ
+320 QTPSLVERAQ
-330 QGREVGYAIIF
+330 QGREVGYAIIA
-341 VGLIA
+341 VGTIGIIIA
-346 VIFAFYK
+346 IYK
-353 LYSLYM
+353 LIELAGVAR
-359 ISTAVKKQ
+359 AVKNQ
-367 ANNKALDAANPLGR
+367 ASSKAADPRNPLGR

-390 NKDIDTL
+390 EKDIDTL

-484 ASSAKGIISVLEE
+484 ASSARGIISTLEE

-503 AERAEGS
+503 AEHSEAK

>member
-1 MLADYNNYLTHIDYE
+1 MKKYLSI
-16 ALWGFSVELAAKWEP
+16 L
-31 QSLIVFDRSVI
+31 
-42 HSSCH
+42 
-47 FANKELQ
+47 
-54 NKLFLTIAL
+54 
-63 AFSFVL
+63 FVL
-69 VAQENADG
+69 SLTLNTFVFAQESEGDEA
-77 EPTTIQGLLQLVE
+77 EISTVEALLQLVK
-90 EGRTSE
+90 EGKTREQSE
-96 QTVNAQREADF
+96 NADREAKF
-107 LANKNQQAAK
+107 MANKNEQAAI
-117 LAREKRELARQEKI
+117 LAAEKRELARQERI
-131 ADELETEYKK
+131 ADQLEAEYKK
-141 NDAILVVKEAAYKK
+141 NEEILRVKEEAYQK

-176 QFSGSLTSPQFGLER
+176 QFSGSLTSPQYGLER
-191 VNFLNDLTSKMS
+191 VDFLNELTSKMS

-233 FDTTVV
+233 FDTTVI

-248 KVTRVGLFNAVCDG
+248 NVTRVGLFNAVCDG

-267 VSATGQFA
+267 VAATGQYA
-275 FLPRQPAGRYTKTA
+275 FLPRQPAGRFTKTA

-294 AEVGEQVRFGI
+294 ADVGEQVRFGV

-320 QTPSIMERAQ
+320 QTPSLAERAA

-341 VGLIA
+341 VGLIG
-346 VIFAFYK
+346 IGLAFWK
-353 LYSLYM
+353 LWSLYVLGK
-359 ISTAVKKQ
+359 AVRAQ
-367 ANNKALDAANPLGR
+367 AGSKTLDVRNPLGR
-381 VLKVGQDHF
+381 VLKVGEENF
-390 NKDIDTL
+390 KKDIDTL

-403 AIMAERPAIERW
+403 AIMAERPSIERG